1 MTSFCRSFID
11 DFTNLAAPLYTLLQ
25 KETLFDWN
33 SNCETSFQKLKMAMT
48 SAPVLAHPDTSK
60 PYIMYTDASNVGIG
74 ASLHQKQPDGSVRPI
89 AYASRKLLPA
99 ERNYCA
105 SDKEALAVVYGFNK
119 FHHYVH
125 GSCTELHTDHRA
137 LITALKN
144 EDPRGRIARWNSALQ
159 AYDFEIKHVK
169 GLDNGLTDALSR
181 DFDDE
186 NINSKLLM
194 PITRSQGPPTRT
206 IRRPG
211 KLDILADD
219 SSDSSDSTSNIV
231 YRNTVNDELENDD
244 YDFESEDQDEHLN
257 SNFEISD
264 ISEETPS
271 QNNFNFSEFL
281 PSSTHFRKMQHID
294 PNCKAITNVLNNPSS
309 ASKHA
314 ITHAT
319 TVRAC
324 ISGESLS
331 EPFEMVSIDHAGPF
345 PTTERDAVAV
355 PTASTETTIKA
366 LEKRL
371 IVPHG
376 CVHKIL
382 SDNGTAFT
390 SQQMQMFCYK
400 YGIKQVLSSP
410 YHPETNGMT
419 ERFNRTLKSMIKAYC
434 TDDQANW
441 DEYLDMHVLAYRTAK
456 HETLGISPF
465 EALYGR
471 QPRLPANSLKPTN
484 PNIPINVLS
493 YERKL
498 EAKLKPIRVTIN
510 NNNEIAK
517 DAMRLRYN
525 ARHRATKYEIGDYI
539 LLKRQTADGL

>member
-1 MTSFCRSFID
+1 MSRDIFGYIQSCRICQLTKHS
-11 DFTNLAAPLYTLLQ
+11 T
-25 KETLFDWN
+25 
-33 SNCETSFQKLKMAMT
+33 
-48 SAPVLAHPDTSK
+48 
-60 PYIMYTDASNVGIG
+60 
-74 ASLHQKQPDGSVRPI
+74 
-89 AYASRKLLPA
+89 
-99 ERNYCA
+99 
-105 SDKEALAVVYGFNK
+105 
-119 FHHYVH
+119 
-125 GSCTELHTDHRA
+125 
-137 LITALKN
+137 
-144 EDPRGRIARWNSALQ
+144 LQ
-159 AYDFEIKHVK
+159 APGD
-169 GLDNGLTDALSR
+169 LQ
-181 DFDDE
+181 
-186 NINSKLLM
+186 
-194 PITRSQGPPTRT
+194 PIM
-206 IRRPG
+206 
-211 KLDILADD
+211 
-219 SSDSSDSTSNIV
+219 V
-231 YRNTVNDELENDD
+231 
-244 YDFESEDQDEHLN
+244 
-257 SNFEISD
+257 
-264 ISEETPS
+264 
-271 QNNFNFSEFL
+271 
-281 PSSTHFRKMQHID
+281 
-294 PNCKAITNVLNNPSS
+294 
-309 ASKHA
+309 
-314 ITHAT
+314 
-319 TVRAC
+319 
-324 ISGESLS
+324 S

-345 PTTERDAVAV
+345 PTTERGNRYILVITDLLTRWVDAVAV

-376 CVHKIL
+376 CPNKL
-382 SDNGTAFT
+382 PSDNGTAFT

-400 YGIKQVLSSP
+400 YGINQVFSSP

-525 ARHRATKYEIGDYI
+525 ARHRATKYEIGDFI
-539 LLKRQTADGL
+539 LLKRQTADGLNSTLRLSTAYTGPFRIIRKIRRVSYQLEHIDEDGYRTRTTAHINRLKPYYIRDNTAFMGEEGDVTPISSQDSDILTRPMNSRDSQLSNDISCNSIGQVEHEIMTSSNSIG